1 MAGSHVPSTTQEK
14 TTSDRATDGLVD
26 ELLAYYIDWR
36 RDAAAVTSAYREW
49 SAASGAEGPLRFAA
63 YMAALDQEQSS
74 ADRYALVL
82 KEVERA
88 LEFDN
93 SASASAG
100 ER

>member
-1 MAGSHVPSTTQEK
+1 MAGSRVPSTTQEQ
-14 TTSDRATDGLVD
+14 SATDGLVD

-74 ADRYALVL
+74 ADRYAVVL
-82 KEVERA
+82 SEVERA

>member
-1 MAGSHVPSTTQEK
+1 MAGSRVPSTTQEQ
-14 TTSDRATDGLVD
+14 SATDGLVD

-36 RDAAAVTSAYREW
+36 RDAAAVTTAYREW

-74 ADRYALVL
+74 ADRYAVVL
-82 KEVERA
+82 SEVERA
-88 LEFDN
+88 LEFEN